1 MRINSDQ
8 GAQQLPDSGRTG
20 IQNGVH
26 NSNQSSESSPAAA
39 GTGSNSVGDMG
50 QDHAQLSG
58 GHMLVQT
65 LAAQTAQLPDVRE
78 ERVSALRQAIQSGS
92 YHPSPADVAGAMFS
106 QLTVERAA

>member
-8 GAQQLPDSGRTG
+8 GPQQLPDSGRTG

-26 NSNQSSESSPAAA
+26 NSDQTSGSSPVA
-39 GTGSNSVGDMG
+39 TGSNAVGNLG

-58 GHMLVQT
+58 SQMLVQT
-65 LAAQTAQLPDVRE
+65 LAAQTAQLPNIRE
-78 ERVSALRQAIQSGS
+78 ERVSALRQAVQSGT

-106 QLTVERAA
+106 HLTVERAA

>member
-1 MRINSDQ
+1 MRINPDQ

-20 IQNGVH
+20 IQNSGQTSG
-26 NSNQSSESSPAAA
+26 SNLAAT
-39 GTGSNSVGDMG
+39 GTGSNPVGNLG

-58 GHMLVQT
+58 GHVLVQT

-78 ERVSALRQAIQSGS
+78 ERLGALRQAIQSGS

-106 QLTVERAA
+106 HLTVERAA

>member
-26 NSNQSSESSPAAA
+26 NSNQTSGSSPATS
-39 GTGSNSVGDMG
+39 TGSNSVGDLG

-65 LAAQTAQLPDVRE
+65 LAAQTAQLPEVRE